1 MGLILCATR
10 GGEASYR
17 TQQAAIALAKENGDE
32 IVFLYIID
40 LHFLDKTAAPIVV
53 NIENELDKMGQFFLL
68 MAKERAT
75 EQGVEVRTITR
86 RGKVR
91 EEIINAILD
100 EGATRVV
107 LGRPVGK
114 QSAFQESS
122 LQSFT
127 NEIKR
132 VTEAIPV
139 LV

>member
-10 GGEASYR
+10 GGEASYL

-40 LHFLDKTAAPIVV
+40 LHFLDKIAAPIVV
-53 NIENELDKMGQFFLL
+53 NIENELEQMGQFFLL

-91 EEIINAILD
+91 EEIIKAVLD

-122 LQSFT
+122 LNSFT
-127 NEIKR
+127 AEIER